1 MRELT
6 NVEKRQLELHNT
18 WYNKLGEAGR
28 RLNWRDADLSQTYMR
43 DVNLC
48 EANLRKANLRDSD
61 LSRSDLKWAALD
73 GADLRGSTLNGADLS
88 GASLKEADLSGASL
102 TGTNLC
108 GAKLCGAN
116 LYCADLSGA
125 NLIYAICDKAF
136 FSHTNGYVGFEN
148 IGVDGHALRCTI
160 HADGWHCYME
170 YFGGT
175 LSEFE
180 NAMAIIHG
188 NDIYGEQY
196 RAIIACLKAL
206 EPMYLEE
213 LNNA

>member
-28 RLNWRDADLSQTYMR
+28 RLNWRNANISQTFMR
-43 DVNLC
+43 EVNLR
-48 EANLRKANLRDSD
+48 EANLCKANLHESD
-61 LSRSDLKWAALD
+61 LSRSDLS
-73 GADLRGSTLNGADLS
+73 GADLRGCKLNGANLSGVNLKGADLS
-88 GASLKEADLSGASL
+88 GASLR
-102 TGTNLC
+102 
-108 GAKLCGAN
+108 GAN
-116 LYCADLSGA
+116 LCEAYLCDAILYCTDLNCA
-125 NLIYAICDKAF
+125 NLIYASCDKALF
-136 FSHTNGYVGFEN
+136 NHVHGYVGFEN

-160 HADGWHCYME
+160 HADGWHCYMK

-180 NAMAIIHG
+180 NTMAIIHG

-196 RAIIACLKAL
+196 RAIIACLRML
-206 EPMYLEE
+206 EPMYLAEMNE
-213 LNNA
+213 QEVNRA